1 MDSSPRPRLVL
12 LREFLATTHARCPW
26 CEFDCFELDGDLCPE
41 CGKELGLT
49 LGERRFRLGWFV
61 VAIIPC
67 AFSFVATVGLSL
79 PVVVTLWTGQSL
91 EGGIYVLY
99 AIGILSTALGV
110 NLVRFAHQFVTAP
123 RRTQTVIGAA
133 VWVAHICAAVGVA
146 MFNM

>member
-1 MDSSPRPRLVL
+1 
-12 LREFLATTHARCPW
+12 
-26 CEFDCFELDGDLCPE
+26 
-41 CGKELGLT
+41 
-49 LGERRFRLGWFV
+49 

-99 AIGILSTALGV
+99 AIGILSTALGI